1 MPHRASLLMST
12 NTKTGDPGYLAE
24 RQSAIGS
31 ASSITSLITA
41 LELDDD
47 EERMAAAA
55 DADTFLPGAVVQAIV
70 AAYRAA
76 AATGTDGVHINW
88 NRSGGYSV
96 TVAHAPGTHAV
107 TDRGVVSVTVKSPNI
122 GS

>member
-1 MPHRASLLMST
+1 MPHMASLLMST
-12 NTKTGDPGYLAE
+12 NTVTGEPGYLAE
-24 RQSAIGS
+24 RNSPIGG
-31 ASSITSLITA
+31 ASSITELIAA
-41 LELDDD
+41 LDLDGDPD
-47 EERMAAAA
+47 LMDAAEAA
-55 DADTFLPGAVVQAIV
+55 DAFLPGAVLHAIV

-76 AATGTDGVHINW
+76 AATGKDGVYINW

-107 TDRGVVSVTVKSPNI
+107 TDRGVVSVTVKSPDI